1 MDGPRSARALIGD
14 PANLSGAVMYT
25 AFVCGHERPLALME
39 VADRVPII
47 PTRSKRDDV
56 SASPDLDSRPF
67 AITPF
72 LPFPTA

>member
-1 MDGPRSARALIGD
+1 
-14 PANLSGAVMYT
+14 MYT

-47 PTRSKRDDV
+47 AARSRRDDG
-56 SASPDLDSRPF
+56 SAFPDLGSRPF

-72 LPFPTA
+72 LPFPTT

>member
-1 MDGPRSARALIGD
+1 
-14 PANLSGAVMYT
+14 MYT

-72 LPFPTA
+72 LPFPTT